1 MMKLITIDMLDELAG
16 LFADVFNAPPWND
29 GWSVEQAR
37 ARLLDIIN
45 TPRFCGMAEYRGGKI
60 VGLIMGRGQQYFDGV
75 HFEILEFC
83 VSRDMQGQGIGGRM
97 LNEFTEYLHE
107 QGICNIYLL
116 TMKGANTEGFYQK
129 NGFKTNQDMCLMS
142 GRLD

>member
-1 MMKLITIDMLDELAG
+1 MKPITIDMLDELAA

-45 TPRFCGMAEYRGGKI
+45 TPKFCGMAEYSRGKI
-60 VGLIMGRGQQYFDGV
+60 IGLIMGRGQQYFDGV

-83 VSRDMQGQGIGGRM
+83 VARELQGQGIGRRM
-97 LNEFTEYLHE
+97 LNEFTEYLQE
-107 QGICNIYLL
+107 QGVCNAYLL
-116 TMKGANTEGFYQK
+116 TMKGQSTEGFYQK
-129 NGFKTNQDMCLMS
+129 NGFKTNESMCLMS
-142 GRLD
+142 GRLN